1 MRPRAG
7 HERSASEYTGM
18 PLYIRSPEAELLARK
33 LAAQTGETLTAAVI
47 VALRERLGRTRPNS
61 SDERLKRSLKIVARA
76 SRKLA
81 GKRVS
86 TDDLYDRG
94 GLPR

>member
-1 MRPRAG
+1 
-7 HERSASEYTGM
+7 
-18 PLYIRSPEAELLARK
+18 
-33 LAAQTGETLTAAVI
+33 VI